1 LGLACNKNDLY
12 DKEAVSKEEG
22 ENLAKEIGAIFQET
36 SAKASTGINDLF
48 IKAGK
53 KFIDPNCNVNEETN
67 NKNEENEKKN
77 TIQLDKKKTKK
88 TKKGCC

>member
-1 LGLACNKNDLY
+1 MGLACNKNDLY

-48 IKAGK
+48 IK
-53 KFIDPNCNVNEETN
+53 EES
-67 NKNEENEKKN
+67 
-77 TIQLDKKKTKK
+77 
-88 TKKGCC
+88 